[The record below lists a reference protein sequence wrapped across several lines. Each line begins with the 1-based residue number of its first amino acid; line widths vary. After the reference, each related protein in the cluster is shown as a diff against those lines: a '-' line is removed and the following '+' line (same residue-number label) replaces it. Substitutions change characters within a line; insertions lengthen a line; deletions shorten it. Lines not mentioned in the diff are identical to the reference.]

1 MYSNDGDNNNGHLAD
16 AYQPRDPMQ
25 QHGYGLH
32 CADASYFA
40 VPPMWSADEPR
51 HDMLL
56 LEYPSADDTGLNY
69 ADTPAARGAQ
79 GVGGSCFASGN
90 FVYSPPALSL
100 AMNTTAGD
108 FVNNAPSAAAAAS
121 YTMGGSGDNFTNAMP
136 AQPLAM
142 SYGGELTVAGRY
154 AAQWQAPPHPQ
165 RAGGDQRPTIEQ
177 LHYLSDLE
185 DTQLHLYGN

>member
-1 MYSNDGDNNNGHLAD
+1 MW
-16 AYQPRDPMQ
+16 
-25 QHGYGLH
+25 
-32 CADASYFA
+32 
-40 VPPMWSADEPR
+40 WSADEPR
-51 HDMLL
+51 QAMLP
-56 LEYPSADDTGLNY
+56 LEYPAADAGLNY
-69 ADTPAARGAQ
+69 ADTPAAQ
-79 GVGGSCFASGN
+79 GVCGSSFAMGAAGGN
-90 FVYSPPALSL
+90 FVHSQPALSL
-100 AMNTTAGD
+100 AMN
-108 FVNNAPSAAAAAS
+108 
-121 YTMGGSGDNFTNAMP
+121 TMGGSGDNFTNAMP